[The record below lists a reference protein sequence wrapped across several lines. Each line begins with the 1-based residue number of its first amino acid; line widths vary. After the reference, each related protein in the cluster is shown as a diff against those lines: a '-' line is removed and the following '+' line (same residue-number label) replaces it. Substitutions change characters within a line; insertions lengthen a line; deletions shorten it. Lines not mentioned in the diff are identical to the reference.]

1 MHRFGKCRMRK
12 DHRQEAFVCGLQVT
26 GDAKALDLFRDLCAN
41 HMRAQQ
47 LAGFSIE
54 NRLHKT
60 LCLAAGQRLTIA
72 LIRELTDPDGPSPC
86 QGRRFRQAQTG
97 NLGPGISATRHIVAI
112 ERVGAFDTGQGLNA
126 EHAFVAGL
134 VRQTRRAGYIADG
147 IKPKYVSATSR
158 VRLDKTAV

>member
-1 MHRFGKCRMRK
+1 M
-12 DHRQEAFVCGLQVT
+12 ASVT
-26 GDAKALDLFRDLCAN
+26 GDAKATDLFRDLCAN

-72 LIRELTDPDGPSPC
+72 LIRELTDPDGPSL
-86 QGRRFRQAQTG
+86 A
-97 NLGPGISATRHIVAI
+97 GPSIPSGPDWQPAGHKCNQHIVAI
-112 ERVGAFDTGQGLNA
+112 ERVGAFDTGRGLNA

>member
-72 LIRELTDPDGPSPC
+72 LIRELTDLM
-86 QGRRFRQAQTG
+86 GRPLARAVDSVRPR
-97 NLGPGISATRHIVAI
+97 LATW
-112 ERVGAFDTGQGLNA
+112 G
-126 EHAFVAGL
+126 
-134 VRQTRRAGYIADG
+134 RA
-147 IKPKYVSATSR
+147 
-158 VRLDKTAV
+158 

>member
-60 LCLAAGQRLTIA
+60 LCLAADQRLTIA
-72 LIRELTDPDGPSPC
+72 LIRELTDPDGPSPG

-97 NLGPGISATRHIVAI
+97 NWTAPQKL
-112 ERVGAFDTGQGLNA
+112 DTQLSKVQFYG
-126 EHAFVAGL
+126 
-134 VRQTRRAGYIADG
+134 
-147 IKPKYVSATSR
+147 
-158 VRLDKTAV
+158 

>member
-12 DHRQEAFVCGLQVT
+12 DHRQETFVCGLQVT

-72 LIRELTDPDGPSPC
+72 LIRELTDLT
-86 QGRRFRQAQTG
+86 GRPLARAVDSVRPR
-97 NLGPGISATRHIVAI
+97 LATW
-112 ERVGAFDTGQGLNA
+112 G
-126 EHAFVAGL
+126 
-134 VRQTRRAGYIADG
+134 RA
-147 IKPKYVSATSR
+147 
-158 VRLDKTAV
+158 